1 MELNKINKNKFL
13 VEKLLILFPVSLIFF
28 PLFSEVIILF
38 LILFCLFDIK
48 KNILFDYL
56 KDPIIIFLI
65 LFWVYLNINYLINFE
80 NSPSL
85 LRTIFFG
92 RFILLILSIIYF
104 INYQKINLNKIINFW
119 LILIIIICCDLL
131 VQFYFGKN
139 IFGYQSIQIENIN
152 RLGGFLNDEL
162 KIANFIFH
170 FGFLVFAHN
179 YAKEKQYQSTNFYNL
194 FYLLLILVCIFITG
208 ERSNFLT
215 TLIFVIL
222 FLFFTDNKKFYISS
236 VSFFIISF
244 LIIINYFHKDLTS
257 RMLFNIAKN
266 IDILKIEEN
275 KSFLNKNSH
284 HFAHYSTAY
293 QIFERNKL
301 FGVGIKNFRNFCD
314 KDEFNK
320 DIYKGWEDRKCA
332 THPHNFYF
340 EILSELGLV
349 GLILIAIFFII
360 MFMKVFKMILKTKD
374 KFLIINFLIVL
385 VYFVPFMP
393 KGSFFTTWNA
403 MIFWF
408 LISFLIANYFRL
420 KN

>member
-1 MELNKINKNKFL
+1 
-13 VEKLLILFPVSLIFF
+13 
-28 PLFSEVIILF
+28 
-38 LILFCLFDIK
+38 
-48 KNILFDYL
+48 
-56 KDPIIIFLI
+56 
-65 LFWVYLNINYLINFE
+65 
-80 NSPSL
+80 
-85 LRTIFFG
+85 
-92 RFILLILSIIYF
+92 
-104 INYQKINLNKIINFW
+104 
-119 LILIIIICCDLL
+119 
-131 VQFYFGKN
+131 
-139 IFGYQSIQIENIN
+139 
-152 RLGGFLNDEL
+152 
-162 KIANFIFH
+162 
-170 FGFLVFAHN
+170 
-179 YAKEKQYQSTNFYNL
+179 
-194 FYLLLILVCIFITG
+194 
-208 ERSNFLT
+208 
-215 TLIFVIL
+215 
-222 FLFFTDNKKFYISS
+222 
-236 VSFFIISF
+236 
-244 LIIINYFHKDLTS
+244 
-257 RMLFNIAKN
+257 MLFNIAKD

-340 EILSELGLV
+340 EVLSELGLV